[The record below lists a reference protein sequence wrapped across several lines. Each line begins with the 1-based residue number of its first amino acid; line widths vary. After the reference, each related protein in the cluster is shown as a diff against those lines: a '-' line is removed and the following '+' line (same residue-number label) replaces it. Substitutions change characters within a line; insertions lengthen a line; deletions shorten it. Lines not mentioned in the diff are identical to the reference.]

1 MILSKWIFLP
11 LLLLIGGVLFVSY
24 GLDYREYSYL
34 LVPLIVILAVVY
46 VLHPELDRWYTKKY
60 PIKLPQGMLRFIE
73 DHLPIYRLMNSSQ
86 KQQFETATSTY
97 LKSATFMPQGFERVP
112 EDLKVV
118 VAANAHILSAFN
130 PKWHENLS
138 SFSNIVVY
146 RHPFPTPQYPKYL
159 HSSELFVQ
167 DKVIL
172 LCADH
177 FMKAF
182 RSPQEYFNTAMYEWA
197 KVIFLEEKPE
207 FKINLQVLPE
217 ISGFQNSVVIEYIGL
232 PEPYIQWEAVATTY
246 FFIFPVR
253 YKMYMPDSY
262 ERMCAFYHVDPM
274 ALINEQS

>member
-11 LLLLIGGVLFVSY
+11 LVLLLGGVAFVSY
-24 GLDYREYSYL
+24 GLGYREYSYL

-46 VLHPELDRWYTKKY
+46 VLHPELDRWYAKKY
-60 PIKLPQGMLRFIE
+60 PIQLPRGMLRFIE
-73 DHLPIYRLMNSSQ
+73 DHLPIYRLMSSSQ
-86 KQQFETATSTY
+86 KQKFESATSTY
-97 LKSATFMPQGFERVP
+97 LKSTNFMAQGFERVP

-130 PKWHENLS
+130 PKWHDFISE
-138 SFSNIVVY
+138 FSHIVIY

-197 KVIFLEEKPE
+197 KVIFLHEKPE
-207 FKINLQVLPE
+207 FKINLQALPE
-217 ISGFQNSVVIEYIGL
+217 ISGFQNSVVVDYIGL

-253 YKMYMPDSY
+253 YKMYMEESY

-274 ALINEQS
+274 ALINERS